1 MVTEQCDRWLFLSVA
16 RSVLSINT
24 GCATPA
30 LKVIS
35 ELLSTNTDN
44 LLLVF
49 HVKLSPCFL
58 VVVVVMGFL
67 FLFIFLFVLEVCM
80 HACLSYVVMVHN
92 FLFF

>member
-24 GCATPA
+24 GCATTA

-49 HVKLSPCFL
+49 HVKLSLCFL
-58 VVVVVMGFL
+58 VVVMGFL
-67 FLFIFLFVLEVCM
+67 FLFIFCLFWKY
-80 HACLSYVVMVHN
+80 ACLS
-92 FLFF
+92 